1 METKRQ
7 MQAAEL
13 VKRNFSLVLQQEGS
27 YIYGVEPLVTVTGV
41 KMSPDLGQARIYL
54 SVFNTENK
62 QAVFLEMEEEVTRL
76 RQALAHRIRKHI
88 RRIPEI
94 SFYSDDTLDE
104 MYRVD
109 KLFNRLYEEDQMGGE
124 EE

>member
-1 METKRQ
+1 MSADYLSDDCCPAVGGQLKNIAMETKRQ

-41 KMSPDLGQARIYL
+41 KMSPDLGQAKIYL

-62 QAVFLEMEEEVTRL
+62 QAVFLEMG
-76 RQALAHRIRKHI
+76 
-88 RRIPEI
+88 RRGYAPASGLSASDTET
-94 SFYSDDTLDE
+94 YSS
-104 MYRVD
+104 YPRN
-109 KLFNRLYEEDQMGGE
+109 LFLPR
-124 EE
+124 